1 MAKKKLEHIVEK
13 LTLIKVEMNYSN
25 KSKKYIYSLVVS
37 DLPEDLI
44 IESDFEIKDVVGSK
58 FEYNYD
64 KNSNEISDFMFV

>member
-25 KSKKYIYSLVVS
+25 KSKKYIYSIQVS
-37 DLPEDLI
+37 NLPDELI
-44 IESDFEIKDVVGSK
+44 IESDSEINDVVGTK